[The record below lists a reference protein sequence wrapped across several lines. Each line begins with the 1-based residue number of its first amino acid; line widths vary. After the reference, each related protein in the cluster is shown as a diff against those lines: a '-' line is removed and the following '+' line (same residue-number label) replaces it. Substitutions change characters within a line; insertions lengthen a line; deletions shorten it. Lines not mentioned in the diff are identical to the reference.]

1 MSECRPL
8 FDGGGGGG
16 GAGGGGSGGEGGGG
30 GEPGRAVQVDLIKP
44 TLKAPATQ
52 RLQLKYV
59 GLLSNIAFKFNL
71 RRYSLVAAAEGRAA
85 EAVGTHG

>member
-1 MSECRPL
+1 
-8 FDGGGGGG
+8 
-16 GAGGGGSGGEGGGG
+16 
-30 GEPGRAVQVDLIKP
+30 VQVDLIKP